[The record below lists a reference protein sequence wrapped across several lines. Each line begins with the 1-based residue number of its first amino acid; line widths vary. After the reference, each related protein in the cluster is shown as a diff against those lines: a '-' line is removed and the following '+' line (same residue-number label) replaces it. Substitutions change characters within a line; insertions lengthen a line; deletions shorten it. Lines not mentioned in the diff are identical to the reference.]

1 MKKRTVYILLIA
13 LVGLGF
19 TTACNDKEFYDY
31 ETPVVPVKEP
41 YTLKLAVKMSAED
54 LARLDKIEG
63 NLTGVLMSK
72 SDKKTRALESGEVNF
87 EFTKGTDGISADVQ
101 VNGVDRA
108 AKQILTMTL
117 KHTNGNVS
125 SQVTDITEKLAGLN
139 NMPTDTI
146 ISPLVTEGNTEP
158 EIVLPGGVDDA
169 LGGGSLGDWN
179 TPTDVDGDAESEIN
193 NTND

>member
-13 LVGLGF
+13 LVGLSF

-31 ETPVVPVKEP
+31 ETPVVPAKEP

-54 LARLDKIEG
+54 LARIDKVEG
-63 NLTGVLMSK
+63 RLTGILISK
-72 SDKKTRALESGEVNF
+72 DNKKTRALETGEVNF
-87 EFTKGTDGISADVQ
+87 EFTKMTGGITADVQ
-101 VNGVDRA
+101 VKGVDRS

-125 SQVTDITEKLAGLN
+125 TKTADITEQLVGLN
-139 NMPTDTI
+139 NKPTDTA
-146 ISPLVTEGNTEP
+146 ISLDNVPGIE
-158 EIVLPGGVDDA
+158 EIVLPGSADDA

-179 TPTDVDGDAESEIN
+179 DPTDVSGDAESEIN
-193 NTND
+193 QTND

>member
-13 LVGLGF
+13 LVGLSF

-63 NLTGVLMSK
+63 KLTGILVATNG
-72 SDKKTRALESGEVNF
+72 KKTRALTTGEVNF
-87 EFTKGTDGISADVQ
+87 EFAKVADGIAADVQ
-101 VNGVDRA
+101 VKGVDKS

-117 KHTNGNVS
+117 RHTNGNVS
-125 SQVTDITEKLAGLN
+125 TKTTDITEQLVGLN
-139 NMPTDTI
+139 NKPTDTPVSLDNVPGI
-146 ISPLVTEGNTEP
+146 E
-158 EIVLPGGVDDA
+158 EIVLPGSADDA
-169 LGGGSLGDWN
+169 LGGGSLDDWN
-179 TPTDVDGDAESEIN
+179 DPMDVEGGAESELN
-193 NTND
+193 NTNN

>member
-13 LVGLGF
+13 LVGLSF

-63 NLTGVLMSK
+63 KLTGILVAT
-72 SDKKTRALESGEVNF
+72 DGKKTRALTAGEVNF
-87 EFTKGTDGISADVQ
+87 EFAKVADGIAADVQ
-101 VNGVDRA
+101 VKGVDKS

-117 KHTNGNVS
+117 RHTNGNVS
-125 SQVTDITEKLAGLN
+125 TKTTDITEQLVGLN
-139 NMPTDTI
+139 NKPTDTPVSLDNVPGI
-146 ISPLVTEGNTEP
+146 E
-158 EIVLPGGVDDA
+158 EIVLPGSADDA
-169 LGGGSLGDWN
+169 LGGGSLDDWN
-179 TPTDVDGDAESEIN
+179 DPMDVEGGAESELN
-193 NTND
+193 NTNN